1 MRGTQTHLRK
11 SKVDAAFNGGAVI
24 QGSAATVGLAPPLCG
39 ALVAAG
45 WVPDIGF
52 VRILTILNCIL
63 VNLVVAKLSAVWSI
77 FSKCGAGCGFANAIQ
92 T

>member
-11 SKVDAAFNGGAVI
+11 PKVDAAFNGGAVI
-24 QGSAATVGLAPPLCG
+24 QGSAATVGAPPLWCL
-39 ALVAAG
+39 AAAG